1 MSHLVALLS
10 LLLLFH
16 QHQPPVGVRA
26 RPIHRDQTKT
36 TSNAMQNEIKSKN
49 SNKLTSSH
57 WWLVRPSR
65 ASRVVDSFVVWRLL
79 NEQNKK
85 KKTKYRLKIST
96 LISVSCTYWWLSLAS
111 LVICQVVCSLSCL
124 AIGSRARNLNFSLR
138 FSWIRLS
145 LLFLIFVCILIPTPH
160 SADDTAVRRSAF
172 NSGATATLRWHYD
185 SYHAVARVYSLTD

>member
-85 KKTKYRLKIST
+85 KKKQNTDWKFQHLF
-96 LISVSCTYWWLSLAS
+96 L
-111 LVICQVVCSLSCL
+111 
-124 AIGSRARNLNFSLR
+124 SRARIGGWVL
-138 FSWIRLS
+138 RLS
-145 LLFLIFVCILIPTPH
+145 SYAKWCARFRALQSDREHETWTFLFVFREFVWVYYSWYSYVYLYLLHTRQMIQRWGGAHLIVVRLRLCV
-160 SADDTAVRRSAF
+160 DTM
-172 NSGATATLRWHYD
+172 THIMLLRVFTH
-185 SYHAVARVYSLTD
+185 